1 MLRGG
6 AGPGLLRPGRAAP
19 GDGDGECGS
28 ATDDLTTSRS
38 AFTLNRSPRNQCSS
52 CKQGKSL
59 RMPELIHLGGKVF
72 SSKSKA
78 EAFVRSINDAHVPG
92 EFLTGKEDAA
102 IRAALQRHPG
112 CAEKVGLGIR
122 RIGIFGNGDTRSG
135 HGFGVERVDGTIA
148 RFSYRNCF
156 DANRRENRDRV
167 SEAFRQ
173 AVRSAVLKWRDNTV
187 TKHEGR
193 MLCPIAR
200 TPIDPKRCHVDHT
213 SPSFAELVKEFLS
226 TEGLEIDEVGVER
239 LCCTNR
245 VRGGIHLVNPA
256 W

>member
-1 MLRGG
+1 
-6 AGPGLLRPGRAAP
+6 
-19 GDGDGECGS
+19 
-28 ATDDLTTSRS
+28 
-38 AFTLNRSPRNQCSS
+38 
-52 CKQGKSL
+52 
-59 RMPELIHLGGKVF
+59 MPELIHLGGKVF

-226 TEGLEIDEVGVER
+226 TEGLEIDEVGVEISDGSQVEAVISDIEIR
-239 LCCTNR
+239 NR
-245 VRGGIHLVNPA
+245 WIQFHNRKVSLRIVSVEGHRIHHGNITA
-256 W
+256 NE

>member
-1 MLRGG
+1 
-6 AGPGLLRPGRAAP
+6 
-19 GDGDGECGS
+19 
-28 ATDDLTTSRS
+28 
-38 AFTLNRSPRNQCSS
+38 
-52 CKQGKSL
+52 
-59 RMPELIHLGGKVF
+59 MPELIHLGGKVF

-92 EFLTGKEDAA
+92 EFLTGEEDAA

-226 TEGLEIDEVGVER
+226 TEGLEIDEVGVEISDGSQVEAVISDIEIR
-239 LCCTNR
+239 NR
-245 VRGGIHLVNPA
+245 WIQFHNRKVSLRIVSVEGHRIHHGNITA
-256 W
+256 NE